1 MAGSKQVGVL
11 TKFFAVAKRSRYEQ
25 KIQRSVFI
33 GHVSPAEN
41 EEAAKEFIAE
51 IREEHAQATHNCYA
65 YRVGLSENPLTY
77 YNDHGEPSGS
87 AGRPILNALLKAD
100 VTNTVVVVTRY
111 YGGKKLGVRGL
122 IDAYHSTALGAL
134 EEAGRIEIIPR
145 IPLAVICQYSEL
157 DQVNYLL
164 SQYDTVIKNTEYK
177 GNVRHE
183 LMVPEVDYDAI
194 VSQLSAMP
202 RVEVISERYMK

>member
-1 MAGSKQVGVL
+1 MC
-11 TKFFAVAKRSRYEQ
+11 
-25 KIQRSVFI
+25 
-33 GHVSPAEN
+33 
-41 EEAAKEFIAE
+41 
-51 IREEHAQATHNCYA
+51 IRD
-65 YRVGLSENPLTY
+65 S
-77 YNDHGEPSGS
+77 
-87 AGRPILNALLKAD
+87 
-100 VTNTVVVVTRY
+100 
-111 YGGKKLGVRGL
+111 
-122 IDAYHSTALGAL
+122 HSTALGAL